1 MLFIGLRLSTL
12 INKGAFVH
20 WNTSPLSCFSSPP
33 DNQPFLFKREERWR
47 SAHSNGVLKH
57 YEKVVRVTYELQLTL
72 KLLCS
77 CKGLTGLQLG
87 SDLNKIK
94 TSLNFAT
101 AFLLRYTSSP
111 KSFIE
116 STLNPL
122 KTVWKLNG
130 VSDYNELITVQ
141 LRYNL
146 PNARL

>member
-1 MLFIGLRLSTL
+1 M
-12 INKGAFVH
+12 
-20 WNTSPLSCFSSPP
+20 
-33 DNQPFLFKREERWR
+33 
-47 SAHSNGVLKH
+47 LKH
-57 YEKVVRVTYELQLTL
+57 YEKIVRVAYELQLTL

-87 SDLNKIK
+87 SHFNKIR

-101 AFLLRYTSSP
+101 AFLLRRTPSL

-116 STLNPL
+116 NILNLPST
-122 KTVWKLNG
+122 VSKLNG
-130 VSDYNELITVQ
+130 VSDYNEIITVQ